1 MAETFKL
8 PCSSY
13 EELIKLFQAY
23 ANTKEGTALSL
34 DEITQATGV
43 PRTIV
48 SKNNG
53 FMVQVGLITEGN
65 KKAATETGRALGRA
79 YTSKITDEVERIW
92 KEIIAEVD
100 FLNRML
106 SAVRIRNGM
115 DRSSFINHIIYSSG
129 LKDAKESR
137 AGAGALIEI
146 FKSVGVLSEVD
157 GKLSVLDEPSSAR
170 VSVASNTISAEQ
182 THSEPVAQQALPVA
196 TISANELAC
205 RQTKTL
211 HMMTSN
217 ERDVKNTLISIAT
230 YAKALKSEG
239 ANLYS
244 FVEDVDA
251 VGIIEAALRS
261 ANITENSLRT
271 YWGENLY
278 TFVNTSN
285 VFAPLIE
292 ALQKTHSGTMD
303 VRSIVVCAANAF
315 ESFLADFAVRKGV
328 SLSGRNGILQKRDA
342 LSAHI
347 SKKHRGMIE
356 FVGQVRNAAD
366 HGADPDENNQ
376 VWTISNE
383 TARIYPCIIAAL
395 IKAIFSRDATGSIE
409 V

>member
-1 MAETFKL
+1 
-8 PCSSY
+8 
-13 EELIKLFQAY
+13 
-23 ANTKEGTALSL
+23 
-34 DEITQATGV
+34 
-43 PRTIV
+43 
-48 SKNNG
+48 
-53 FMVQVGLITEGN
+53 
-65 KKAATETGRALGRA
+65 
-79 YTSKITDEVERIW
+79 
-92 KEIIAEVD
+92 
-100 FLNRML
+100 
-106 SAVRIRNGM
+106 
-115 DRSSFINHIIYSSG
+115 
-129 LKDAKESR
+129 
-137 AGAGALIEI
+137 
-146 FKSVGVLSEVD
+146 
-157 GKLSVLDEPSSAR
+157 
-170 VSVASNTISAEQ
+170 
-182 THSEPVAQQALPVA
+182 
-196 TISANELAC
+196 
-205 RQTKTL
+205 
-211 HMMTSN
+211 MMTSN

-285 VFAPLIE
+285 VFAPLVE
-292 ALQKTHSGTMD
+292 ALQRTHSGTMD

>member
-1 MAETFKL
+1 MSYNIVLTTAEDIVAVVDAVIAKGSEAAKDFIAEFTGIATDDQVLKALQMACELQLIVFDSSRGCYGSPSFLARKLVSASSDEQKAVFMRLILEQYAPYNTFKTR
-8 PCSSY
+8 Y
-13 EELIKLFQAY
+13 GF
-23 ANTKEGTALSL
+23 TKS
-34 DEITQATGV
+34 I
-43 PRTIV
+43 
-48 SKNNG
+48 
-53 FMVQVGLITEGN
+53 
-65 KKAATETGRALGRA
+65 
-79 YTSKITDEVERIW
+79 
-92 KEIIAEVD
+92 
-100 FLNRML
+100 
-106 SAVRIRNGM
+106 
-115 DRSSFINHIIYSSG
+115 
-129 LKDAKESR
+129 
-137 AGAGALIEI
+137 
-146 FKSVGVLSEVD
+146 
-157 GKLSVLDEPSSAR
+157 
-170 VSVASNTISAEQ
+170 
-182 THSEPVAQQALPVA
+182 
-196 TISANELAC
+196 ELAC

-285 VFAPLIE
+285 VFAPLVE

-315 ESFLADFAVRKGV
+315 ESFLADFAIRKGV

-347 SKKHRGMIE
+347 SKKHRGIGHSMLANR
-356 FVGQVRNAAD
+356 QVPTCTPQAPSASAAAKTTARNFFIKRASLCTCIPVL
-366 HGADPDENNQ
+366 HR
-376 VWTISNE
+376 VRFYE
-383 TARIYPCIIAAL
+383 TAGPFCGVHRIFSCPSVSFSEIIIARHL
-395 IKAIFSRDATGSIE
+395 YKMQQIFRLKRHFPCFA
-409 V
+409 

>member
-1 MAETFKL
+1 MKKSVTQIRQRKRLWRFSAKITFL
-8 PCSSY
+8 PLLNPKSLFSASSILPPIPAIWF
-13 EELIKLFQAY
+13 LIP
-23 ANTKEGTALSL
+23 SS
-34 DEITQATGV
+34 V
-43 PRTIV
+43 PV
-48 SKNNG
+48 LPLPSHKKWG
-53 FMVQVGLITEGN
+53 GVGLAWKWAIMPIPIAKCAWIRLLPGKTP
-65 KKAATETGRALGRA
+65 AALPRR
-79 YTSKITDEVERIW
+79 
-92 KEIIAEVD
+92 
-100 FLNRML
+100 
-106 SAVRIRNGM
+106 
-115 DRSSFINHIIYSSG
+115 
-129 LKDAKESR
+129 R
-137 AGAGALIEI
+137 AGKE
-146 FKSVGVLSEVD
+146 
-157 GKLSVLDEPSSAR
+157 
-170 VSVASNTISAEQ
+170 AED
-182 THSEPVAQQALPVA
+182 
-196 TISANELAC
+196 
-205 RQTKTL
+205 
-211 HMMTSN
+211 MMTSN

-285 VFAPLIE
+285 VFAPLVE

-395 IKAIFSRDATGSIE
+395 IKAIFSRDDTGSIE

>member
-1 MAETFKL
+1 MSYNIVLTTAEDIVAVVDAVIAKGSEAAKDFIAEFTGIATDDQVLKALQMACELQLIVFDSSRGCYGSPSFLARKLVSASSDEQKAVFMRLILEQYAPYNTFKTR
-8 PCSSY
+8 Y
-13 EELIKLFQAY
+13 GF
-23 ANTKEGTALSL
+23 TKS
-34 DEITQATGV
+34 I
-43 PRTIV
+43 
-48 SKNNG
+48 
-53 FMVQVGLITEGN
+53 
-65 KKAATETGRALGRA
+65 
-79 YTSKITDEVERIW
+79 
-92 KEIIAEVD
+92 
-100 FLNRML
+100 
-106 SAVRIRNGM
+106 
-115 DRSSFINHIIYSSG
+115 
-129 LKDAKESR
+129 
-137 AGAGALIEI
+137 
-146 FKSVGVLSEVD
+146 
-157 GKLSVLDEPSSAR
+157 
-170 VSVASNTISAEQ
+170 
-182 THSEPVAQQALPVA
+182 
-196 TISANELAC
+196 ELAC

-251 VGIIEAALRS
+251 VGIIEAALCS

-285 VFAPLIE
+285 VFAPLVE

-315 ESFLADFAVRKGV
+315 ESFLADF
-328 SLSGRNGILQKRDA
+328 
-342 LSAHI
+342 

>member
-1 MAETFKL
+1 MIDFSKIEQYRENNRIEAKKALGGLPKSIWETYSAFANTHGGIILLGVEEWADKSLHTVDL
-8 PCSSY
+8 PDPDR
-13 EELIKLFQAY
+13 LIKEFW
-23 ANTKEGTALSL
+23 
-34 DEITQATGV
+34 D
-43 PRTIV
+43 IV
-48 SKNNG
+48 NNP
-53 FMVQVGLITEGN
+53 N
-65 KKAATETGRALGRA
+65 K
-79 YTSKITDEVERIW
+79 TSV
-92 KEIIAEVD
+92 
-100 FLNRML
+100 N
-106 SAVRIRNGM
+106 
-115 DRSSFINHIIYSSG
+115 
-129 LKDAKESR
+129 
-137 AGAGALIEI
+137 
-146 FKSVGVLSEVD
+146 VLSSKDVFVQEVD
-157 GKLSVLDEPSSAR
+157 GDHIVVINVPRAERSYKPVYVDGNPLCTYRRNGEGDYRCTKEEYQAMVRDASV
-170 VSVASNTISAEQ
+170 
-182 THSEPVAQQALPVA
+182 
-196 TISANELAC
+196 
-205 RQTKTL
+205 KTQD
-211 HMMTSN
+211 MMTSN

-285 VFAPLIE
+285 VFAPLVE

>member
-1 MAETFKL
+1 MKL
-8 PCSSY
+8 KVKDISKNYNRYSALRGVNL
-13 EELIKLFQAY
+13 ELEPGLYGLLGPNGAGKSTLLKIIAGILRP
-23 ANTKEGTALSL
+23 TAGSILL
-34 DEITQATGV
+34 DNE
-43 PRTIV
+43 PV
-48 SKNNG
+48 SKLG
-53 FMVQVGLITEGN
+53 EHYRAMLGYMPQDLGIYPEFTAKRYLLYIAALKGLTEAQAKAEIDKLLEAVGLSSNAEQKLKGFS
-65 KKAATETGRALGRA
+65 GGMLRRVG
-79 YTSKITDEVERIW
+79 
-92 KEIIAEVD
+92 IAQT
-100 FLNRML
+100 LLCNPQIL
-106 SAVRIRNGM
+106 
-115 DRSSFINHIIYSSG
+115 
-129 LKDAKESR
+129 L
-137 AGAGALIEI
+137 
-146 FKSVGVLSEVD
+146 
-157 GKLSVLDEPSSAR
+157 LDEPTAGLDPQERVRLRNLLSAL
-170 VSVASNTISAEQ
+170 AQ
-182 THSEPVAQQALPVA
+182 HS
-196 TISANELAC
+196 IELAC